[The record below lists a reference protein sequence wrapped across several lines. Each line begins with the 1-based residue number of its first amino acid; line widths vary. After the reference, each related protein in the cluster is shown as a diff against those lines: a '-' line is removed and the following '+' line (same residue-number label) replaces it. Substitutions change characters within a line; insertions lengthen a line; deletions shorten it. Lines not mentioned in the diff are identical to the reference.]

1 MVAYVSA
8 ALVVLLTAGAVGI
21 ALGDRS
27 SAPTPRWRLAA
38 LPALL
43 AAATLVLLAVPPSC
57 DLWDPQVWMLGLLAG
72 LAGVAR
78 GAFVSLTVDHG
89 QARIRLRRAPEA
101 AWLAVVAALVVVADI
116 LATPVGMLS
125 SAFVPT
131 AELAL
136 VVLASFLI
144 GRNFTMLVRSRD
156 IPHHDL

>member
-1 MVAYVSA
+1 MVAYAIA
-8 ALVVLLTAGAVGI
+8 ALVVLLAAGAVGI

-27 SAPTPRWRLAA
+27 SVPTRRWRLAA

-78 GAFVSLTVDHG
+78 GALVALTVDHG
-89 QARIRLRRAPEA
+89 QARILLRRAPEA
-101 AWLAVVAALVVVADI
+101 AWLAVLAALVIVADI
-116 LATPVGMLS
+116 LAAPVGVLN

-131 AELAL
+131 AELVL
-136 VVLASFLI
+136 VVLACFLI
-144 GRNFTMLVRSRD
+144 GRNLTMLVRSRD
-156 IPHHDL
+156 VPHHDL